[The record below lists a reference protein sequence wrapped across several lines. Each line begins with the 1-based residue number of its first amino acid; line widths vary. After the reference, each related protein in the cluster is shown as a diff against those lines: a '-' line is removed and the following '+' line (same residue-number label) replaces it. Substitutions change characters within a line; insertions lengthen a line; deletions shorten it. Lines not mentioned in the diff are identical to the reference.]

1 MSDYPSMPFGNPSAP
16 TWRKALDVAEG
27 KAVPITPTHY
37 IVVQLWL
44 AWRMVQYEIQDDTNI
59 VTFAADCNATAR
71 EVTSALTGTINS
83 QKFTMNGVIR
93 WARAISDAWKDR
105 GVSYELWIVVRPD
118 GTGTVIP
125 RKLNQE
131 NEDA

>member
-1 MSDYPSMPFGNPSAP
+1 
-16 TWRKALDVAEG
+16 
-27 KAVPITPTHY
+27 
-37 IVVQLWL
+37 
-44 AWRMVQYEIQDDTNI
+44 MVQYETGDDTDI

-71 EVTSALTGTINS
+71 EATSALAGTINS

-93 WARAISDAWKDR
+93 WASAISNAWKDR

-125 RKLNQE
+125 RQLNQE
-131 NEDA
+131 NENA